1 MRVVERAAPAIAVP
15 APTSSAGQARRLATR
30 LLLALM
36 PLVLAY
42 AATLIFAAATTSFQ
56 GRALD
61 FTPYYAA
68 AAALRDNPAAN
79 IYDRAVLLRAAAEH
93 PGCLLWPGAA
103 YLYPPLLAILLVP
116 LTYLPYDAAF
126 HLWMALN
133 LALWAV
139 CAALLAYWLHALWR
153 GHVATSP
160 APEAASGQVPVAV
173 PAQHSPRSSGQD
185 AENRTRRWPSHEIL
199 RARTVLLLHGEADDQ
214 TLAVLLAVPLAVLTW
229 PVLEGLLMGQV
240 HLLVLLLLLLAPLLI
255 RRGHPFIAGSLLA
268 LAVMIK
274 LLPIILIAYYATR
287 GRWRVVLGAA
297 LASALLLG
305 VTLLVTGPPAFVN
318 AAVTLGE
325 VSARQGWYGNQA
337 LAQLPA
343 LLAAAFGWG
352 NAPLVTLAGQ
362 ITLALTALACARLLL
377 ATRRSRPP
385 ADDTAELLGY
395 GWAICA
401 MLLLAP
407 LVWIHYNAWLLLPLA
422 LCLAHA
428 LRARRTGARPL
439 SRRTLPLLATLY
451 ALIFLPWSAAIDTLP
466 LGAGPHLL
474 GVALVP
480 LALTLHPL
488 SVLALFLLAGWLFHR
503 AHHETPA
510 GTPDEMRLPV
520 PDAGREAQPRASAP
534 IAASSRSTPCPG
546 DEPQSVRI

>member
-1 MRVVERAAPAIAVP
+1 MRVVELDASEAVARATIGG
-15 APTSSAGQARRLATR
+15 AGPARRLASR

-42 AATLIFAAATTSFQ
+42 AAILIFATATTTFQ
-56 GRALD
+56 DRALD

-68 AAALRDNPAAN
+68 AAALRDNSAAN

-133 LALWAV
+133 LALWAI

-153 GHVATSP
+153 GHSP
-160 APEAASGQVPVAV
+160 ATPVLDSPANRPPISAADRDSPWPEGQEADKPQRSPQTLRRELSAL
-173 PAQHSPRSSGQD
+173 AQQL
-185 AENRTRRWPSHEIL
+185 L
-199 RARTVLLLHGEADDQ
+199 RGEADDQ
-214 TLAVLLAVPLAVLTW
+214 TLAVLLAVALSAFTW

-240 HLLVLLLLLLAPLLI
+240 HLLVLLLLLLTPLLV
-255 RRGHPFIAGSLLA
+255 RRGHPLAAGGLLA

-274 LLPIILIAYYATR
+274 LLPIVLIVYFATR

-297 LASALLLG
+297 LASALLLSFTVLATG
-305 VTLLVTGPPAFVN
+305 LPLLKD
-318 AAVTLGE
+318 AAVALGE

-337 LAQLPA
+337 LGQLPA

-352 NAPLVTLAGQ
+352 DGSLVTLAGW
-362 ITLALTALACARLLL
+362 ITLALAALASTWVLL
-377 ATRRSRPP
+377 ATRRAHLP

-407 LVWIHYNAWLLLPLA
+407 LVWIHYNAWLLLPLI
-422 LCLAHA
+422 LCLGYA
-428 LRARRTGARPL
+428 LNVRRQGV
-439 SRRTLPLLATLY
+439 RRLPKWLLPLLAILY
-451 ALIFLPWSAAIDTLP
+451 ALIFLPWSASIDALP

-474 GVALVP
+474 SVALIP
-480 LALTLHPL
+480 LALLLHPL
-488 SVLALFLLAGWLFHR
+488 SALALFLLAGWMLLREHR
-503 AHHETPA
+503 MSE
-510 GTPDEMRLPV
+510 
-520 PDAGREAQPRASAP
+520 RA
-534 IAASSRSTPCPG
+534 T
-546 DEPQSVRI
+546 V